1 MAKFLEY
8 IEAMNIIEG
17 DTEGDG
23 IIYIRHQMRAYGI
36 QGNIAI
42 FEFYPITADAIGS
55 NSNKG
60 TAAIPLEVF
69 ATNQNQGY
77 VELPFPSMEAEGEI
91 RTARAQIY
99 WPVIQTDAFL
109 TFNPW
114 AHITLPTLEVIGFG
128 NPNRIYE
135 LCLNTNEG
143 L

>member
-8 IEAMNIIEG
+8 VEAMDIIEG

-23 IIYIRHQMRAYGI
+23 IIYLHPQMRAYGI

-42 FEFYPITADAIGS
+42 FEFYPVTADAIGA

-60 TAAIPLEVF
+60 TISIPLEVY
-69 ATNQNQGY
+69 ATNQNMGNI
-77 VELPFPSMEAEGEI
+77 VLPFPSVEAEGEV
-91 RTARAQIY
+91 RTARAQIF

-109 TFNPW
+109 TFEPY
-114 AHITLPTLEVIGFG
+114 AKVTLPSFQVDGFG
-128 NPNRIYE
+128 NPNRVYE

>member
-1 MAKFLEY
+1 MAKFLDY

-23 IIYIRHQMRAYGI
+23 LIYLQIQMIGHGI

-42 FEFYPITADAIGS
+42 FEFYPMTADAIGA

-60 TAAIPLEVF
+60 TIPIPLEVF

-77 VELPFPSMEAEGEI
+77 VELPFPSMEADGEI
-91 RTARAQIY
+91 RTARAQIF

-109 TFNPW
+109 TFEPW
-114 AHITLPTLEVIGFG
+114 AHITLPELEITGFG
-128 NPNRIYE
+128 NPNKIYE